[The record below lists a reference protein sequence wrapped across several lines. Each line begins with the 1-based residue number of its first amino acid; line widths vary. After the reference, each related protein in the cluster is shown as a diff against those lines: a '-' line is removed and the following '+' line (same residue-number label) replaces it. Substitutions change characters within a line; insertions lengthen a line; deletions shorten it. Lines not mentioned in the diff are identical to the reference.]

1 MASPMLGDL
10 VASADP
16 HPVVAQDVIDETGKR
31 GGARRQAM
39 TMPIIPQAQFTV
51 VAEFPKHYFLEN
63 LAVRSNGSILVTAL
77 NKKELWYVPSPNDDL
92 PVAPVLMHTFD
103 LMTLC
108 LVETDPDVFL
118 IGTGTGELR
127 LYRMDLRACSP
138 GESIGPQLVL
148 EFPEPKVGLNGG
160 CLIAPDVLL
169 IAGAANLIWR
179 VEDDPC
185 PLTAAPVTGT
195 SRSRRRSGFTS
206 SPANAV
212 RASPTGP
219 RSGRRARQQR
229 SIRGQ
234 NRLCALGDPNK
245 TTPGKLAAAPNPHRR
260 PSLHR
265 FSAGSFF
272 GGFRTP
278 ALLPGLPLAPG
289 RHPKP
294 FP

>member
-1 MASPMLGDL
+1 
-10 VASADP
+10 
-16 HPVVAQDVIDETGKR
+16 
-31 GGARRQAM
+31 
-39 TMPIIPQAQFTV
+39 
-51 VAEFPKHYFLEN
+51 
-63 LAVRSNGSILVTAL
+63 
-77 NKKELWYVPSPNDDL
+77 
-92 PVAPVLMHTFD
+92 
-103 LMTLC
+103 MTLC
-108 LVETDPDVFL
+108 VVETEPDVFL
-118 IGTGTGELR
+118 IGTSDVYGTGESR

-148 EFPEPKVGLNGG
+148 EFPELKVGLNGG

-245 TTPGKLAAAPNPHRR
+245 TIPRQTRC
-260 PSLHR
+260 
-265 FSAGSFF
+265 
-272 GGFRTP
+272 RTKSP
-278 ALLPGLPLAPG
+278 
-289 RHPKP
+289 
-294 FP
+294 